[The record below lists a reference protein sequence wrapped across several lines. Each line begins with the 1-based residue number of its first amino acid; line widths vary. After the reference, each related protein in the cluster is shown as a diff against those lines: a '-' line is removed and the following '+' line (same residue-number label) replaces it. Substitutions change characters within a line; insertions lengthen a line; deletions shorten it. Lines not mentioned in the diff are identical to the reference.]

1 MVNRM
6 DTRLDQRE
14 VGTAY
19 TAPKRISMSNLRTAL
34 GSAVVTEINNNLNTA
49 IHAYRSV
56 ISELE
61 KDRKIAATAIFRLG
75 ECYRKLGNKMQAVEQ
90 YQRVL
95 RDFSEQTL
103 LVKVARKKLAYLHPI
118 SVRATVS
125 ASS

>member
-6 DTRLDQRE
+6 DTRMERME
-14 VGTAY
+14 AGTAH
-19 TAPKRISMSNLRTAL
+19 TAPRRISMSNLRTAL

-75 ECYRKLGNKMQAVEQ
+75 ECYRKLDNKMEAVEQ

-103 LVKVARKKLAYLHPI
+103 LVKVARKKLAHLHP
-118 SVRATVS
+118 VS
-125 ASS
+125 APVHVLANS